1 MSTTLSIAQ
10 QIYPHTC
17 SAGSSINV
25 AAVPVFPN
33 AAVQVV
39 CGSTVVGAAKA
50 DDSGAF
56 SVNLGPVSTSLLNT
70 MVGNQCKVEVVTPL
84 ASCNA
89 SLAGIT
95 GTLAAPVQLLGVSG
109 SGGLGGLGGLIGI
122 IGQIIGGAVGGV
134 LNIVTS
140 PFSVI

>member
-1 MSTTLSIAQ
+1 MATKSLFLAALLVLAVGLA
-10 QIYPHTC
+10 PHVAAADTQLPLGIISGIVPC

-84 ASCNA
+84 ASARWPLPCSSWVSA
-89 SLAGIT
+89 VAAVSGALAG
-95 GTLAAPVQLLGVSG
+95 
-109 SGGLGGLGGLIGI
+109 
-122 IGQIIGGAVGGV
+122 
-134 LNIVTS
+134 
-140 PFSVI
+140 